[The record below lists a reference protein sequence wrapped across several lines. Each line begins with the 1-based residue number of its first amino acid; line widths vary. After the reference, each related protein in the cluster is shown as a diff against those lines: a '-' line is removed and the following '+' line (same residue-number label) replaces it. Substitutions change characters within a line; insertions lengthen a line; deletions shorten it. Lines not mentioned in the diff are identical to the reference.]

1 MTDADIKAIQD
12 AKKNLSD
19 YIKAASY
26 THYPEP
32 APAPKVNNTPIAQ
45 QLMDKLSYR
54 LGYNDAVSGDYFNVR
69 AHNKSA
75 EYRRGFNDGCIALET
90 TGATHE

>member
-1 MTDADIKAIQD
+1 VTDADIKAIQD

-26 THYPEP
+26 AHYPDP
-32 APAPKVNNTPIAQ
+32 APAPKTDAQ

-54 LGYNDAVSGDYFNVR
+54 IGYNDAVSGEYFNAR

-90 TGATHE
+90 KGATHE